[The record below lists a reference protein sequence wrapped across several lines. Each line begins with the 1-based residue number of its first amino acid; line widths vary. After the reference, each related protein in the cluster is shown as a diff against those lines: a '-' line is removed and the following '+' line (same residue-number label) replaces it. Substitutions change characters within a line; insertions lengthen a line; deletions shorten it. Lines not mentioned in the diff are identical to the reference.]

1 MLKDKVVVVGVCG
14 GIAAYKVADL
24 VSRLK
29 KQGAHVHV
37 IMTRSATSF
46 VAPLTF
52 QVLSQNYVVEDM
64 FDRPYSWEIEH
75 ISLAQKADI
84 FVIAP
89 ATANIIGKV
98 AGGIADDML
107 STTIMA
113 TRSPVIFAPAM
124 NCNMFENPVVQKN
137 ITYLKSLGYM
147 FVEPQVGRL
156 ACGDVGKGKMAE
168 NDDIIDKI
176 TASIA
181 YKKDLKDLNVLVT
194 AGPTQE
200 PIDPVRF
207 ISNHSSGKM
216 GYAIAKAA
224 WYRGANVT
232 LITGPT
238 HLPVPKGI
246 DVVYVTTAIEMYEAV
261 MRYYEK
267 ASMIIKAAAVSDYR
281 SCQVADNKIKKGTN
295 LEIPLTQNPDIL
307 SALGSKVKNQ
317 VLIGFSMETEQLE
330 KYAMQKLAGK
340 NLDMIVANNLSEE
353 GAGFAGDTN
362 IVTLID
368 RKGNLEKLPKMSKEA
383 LAHQIVD
390 KGVAIYHHKR

>member
-1 MLKDKVVVVGVCG
+1 MLKDKVVVIGVCG
-14 GIAAYKVADL
+14 GIAAYKAADL

-29 KQGAHVHV
+29 KQGADVHV
-37 IMTRSATSF
+37 IMTRSAASF
-46 VAPLTF
+46 VASLTF
-52 QVLSQNYVVEDM
+52 QSLSQNYVVEDM

-75 ISLAQKADI
+75 ISLAQKADV

-107 STTIMA
+107 TTTVMA
-113 TRSPVIFAPAM
+113 TQSPVIFAPAM

-137 ITYLKSLGYM
+137 ITYLKSLGYI

-168 NDDIIDKI
+168 NEAIIDQI
-176 TASIA
+176 TAAIA
-181 YKKDLKDLNVLVT
+181 HEKDLTDVNVLVT

-207 ISNHSSGKM
+207 ITNYSSGKM

-232 LITGPT
+232 LVTGPT
-238 HLPVPKGI
+238 HLSAPEGI
-246 DVVYVTTAIEMYEAV
+246 EVIQIKTALQMYEAV
-261 MRYYEK
+261 ISYHEK
-267 ASMIIKAAAVSDYR
+267 ADIIIKAAAVSDYR
-281 SCQVADNKIKKGTN
+281 PSQIASNKIKKGIN
-295 LEIPLTQNPDIL
+295 LEIPLTQNTDIL
-307 SALGSKVKNQ
+307 LALGNKVTHQ
-317 VLIGFSMETEQLE
+317 VLIGFSMETQHLE
-330 KYAMQKLAGK
+330 EYAMKKLKDK
-340 NLDMIVANNLSEE
+340 NLDMIVANNLSQE

-368 RKGNLEKLPKMSKEA
+368 RKGNIDKLPKMTKEA
-383 LAHQIVD
+383 LAHKIVD
-390 KGVAIYHHKR
+390 KGLAIYHHKR